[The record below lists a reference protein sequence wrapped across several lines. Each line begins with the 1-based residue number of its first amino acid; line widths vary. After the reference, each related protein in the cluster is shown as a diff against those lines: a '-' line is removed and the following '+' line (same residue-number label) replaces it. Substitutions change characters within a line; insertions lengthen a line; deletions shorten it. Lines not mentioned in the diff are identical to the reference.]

1 MNTKIAIVTGS
12 AKRVGA
18 GIVNYLVQTGW
29 NVIIHYN
36 NSEKEAHELQNS
48 LPKGSVFLLQQ
59 NFCKAFCENDFFKKI
74 LNLTLG
80 QKPSLLINNASSF
93 ENDSIDSLETEDFLN
108 QIKINCLIPILLGR
122 AFAKNNPESNII
134 NILDMYA
141 FENSKNFASHQISK
155 AALLK
160 ATKQMALEFADNTR
174 VNSITPSFVIKN
186 PKQNSYLFQKNIEQS
201 LLKKNIEVIDI
212 CKTIEFLLNTTSI
225 TGQNIVLDCGKTI
238 LTM

>member
-1 MNTKIAIVTGS
+1 
-12 AKRVGA
+12 
-18 GIVNYLVQTGW
+18 
-29 NVIIHYN
+29 
-36 NSEKEAHELQNS
+36 
-48 LPKGSVFLLQQ
+48 
-59 NFCKAFCENDFFKKI
+59 
-74 LNLTLG
+74 
-80 QKPSLLINNASSF
+80 LLINNASSF